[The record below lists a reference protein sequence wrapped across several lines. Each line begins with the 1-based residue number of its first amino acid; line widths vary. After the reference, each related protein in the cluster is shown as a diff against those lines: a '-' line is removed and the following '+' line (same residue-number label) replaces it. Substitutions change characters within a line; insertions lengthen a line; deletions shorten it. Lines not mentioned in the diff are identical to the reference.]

1 METQPYSLQSPEQIA
16 KDYGGNK
23 QKIAEAMQMGIVDP
37 TAGTLA
43 GMFIDRMRSAQI
55 QEQAPQQTVAQQV
68 FNPQAPMPP
77 APPQGGPPPMPPQGG
92 LPPMP
97 PQGAPQGAPQEMVDV
112 PMPSDEAMPE
122 MAAGGMVPPYASG
135 GGLSDVPIP
144 DGMFDEPSNGGFND
158 GYAGGGLVAFAN
170 GGDTGRYGSFF
181 ERIAAETIPGIRV
194 TSRKRT
200 PQENALAGGV
210 ANSYHQ
216 TDDARDFAPPEGM
229 SMKELAAALRGKFG
243 SNFDVIDEG
252 DHVHVE
258 PGPKANARPVAP
270 KRGGAGDTGSF
281 ETKMPAIMDLAAQ
294 YRQSFADNASPE
306 TKRREELIRGIE
318 ESLDP
323 EARKKQQ
330 DQDKWAALAQL
341 GFGLAGSQ
349 TPNLLQAFGETASQV
364 LPNIMKQR
372 AADKA
377 AQREDLKALAELE
390 TKSNEEKRQIEALA
404 MEMAKAEAGLLSDE
418 RKMDLQYRIANL
430 DDSTKRMI
438 AATSNQLQIT
448 LQNMQQTGAER
459 LEGKRGSNALKI
471 AQAKAAAGGDGIL
484 GTGGDSGDNI
494 SFLDL

>member
-43 GMFIDRMRSAQI
+43 GMFIDRMRQAQM

-68 FNPQAPMPP
+68 FNPQPPMPP

-92 LPPMP
+92 MPPMP
-97 PQGAPQGAPQEMVDV
+97 PQGGPAPGPGGPPPQEMIDV

-122 MAAGGMVPPYASG
+122 MAAGGLADLPVP
-135 GGLSDVPIP
+135 DT
-144 DGMFDEPSNGGFND
+144 MFDEPSNGGFND

-170 GGDTGRYGSFF
+170 GGDTERYGSFF
-181 ERIAAETIPGIRV
+181 ERIAAEAIPGIRV

-229 SMKELAAALRGKFG
+229 SMKELAAALKGKFG

-430 DDSTKRMI
+430 DDSTRRMI

-448 LQNMQQTGAER
+448 LQTMQQTGAER
-459 LEGKRGSNALKI
+459 LEGIRGNTALKI
-471 AQAKAAAGGDGIL
+471 AQARAAAKDDGIL
-484 GTGGDSGDNI
+484 GTDDEQDTGTYLGAIGS
-494 SFLDL
+494 